1 MDLLR
6 EGASLVADGDS
17 DDDDH
22 GGDATPWQ
30 QTDDSRLLD
39 AVSAV
44 RSRLSETELA
54 TLDGQMVEQAAR
66 VSKLRVERAA
76 VVLHNLVKFRRANG
90 WPIPL
95 SASSVGSACLRTGMH
110 QLLPPDNLGC
120 PVLLYKA
127 ALLDPTAH
135 PVASYQRLGSY
146 LVEVMTRDAPAVQ
159 HGGITLL
166 LDLQGV
172 GLGLAASFKVADVRR
187 GVGMWRNTFP
197 AKVTRLLIVNAPGPV
212 LGLMRVGLY
221 MLSPKIR
228 KRVRV
233 FHSLKE
239 LVADVG
245 ADSLPVEL
253 GGTLSAGYWDEWCAK
268 REVLEEGGINALL
281 SASEEARDAQ
291 APVLPPTSPP
301 ASPPASPPLPVSS
314 PPRRPT
320 ARLLERLAPA
330 LVMCTAL
337 ITARAAVLDEIA
349 TGRPALRG
357 LVHAGVMSLFV
368 AICGFSSHPIG
379 LAFCGTSCVMLARA
393 TWYAAPAWMTCTMVV
408 AAATALPALPG
419 GVRPG
424 AALMA
429 AASALTLVPA
439 TAARLSPAGVVEV
452 LAAAFHRSFVCALG
466 SIMHPNAEP
475 MVITFVGATL
485 VLASCYAMLAKTDGW
500 SATALAVIGAA
511 LEIPRAH
518 ANLAAA
524 HSPPTPPLV
533 PSPIP
538 PLLRMDHGVPA
549 FGACIGYSIVL
560 LWEAMVVARPLPT
573 LAVSLTRAVHVAA
586 VGGFVAAIAPSAPR
600 MLRAS
605 KVLIGT
611 AGLADVALCV
621 GRLRTSRVGI
631 PPRVDVTNL
640 TNLTPPHESLL
651 LWLRALGALSTA
663 ASFALVRPPCAAD
676 ERREAAAANEDHDVH
691 RRDPLHWRARTAAA
705 AVTAVFLLAHWAL
718 ALTQPS
724 LEDSIAMA
732 FHFVLLVGSFS
743 LWAICKGSEMALW
756 LARLFAASEVAT
768 CAGVVLARGADAWP
782 ADEDGSSS
790 LAVMLAALAAVLMA
804 SLASVPVTLVEDRSF
819 LSFDDDVDGE
829 ERKALSPRGPITSL
843 PPTMPRGT
851 IV

>member
-1 MDLLR
+1 MVFDLLR
-6 EGASLVADGDS
+6 EGASLVADDDG

-22 GGDATPWQ
+22 DGHATPWRT
-30 QTDDSRLLD
+30 TDDSRLPA
-39 AVSAV
+39 AVIAV

-54 TLDGQMVEQAAR
+54 ALDGQMVEQAAR
-66 VSKLRVERAA
+66 VAKLRVERAA
-76 VVLHNLVKFRRANG
+76 FVLRNLVKFRRANS

-95 SASSVGSACLRTGMH
+95 SVSSVGSTCLRTGMH
-110 QLLPPDNLGC
+110 QLLPPDNC
-120 PVLLYKA
+120 K
-127 ALLDPTAH
+127 
-135 PVASYQRLGSY
+135 
-146 LVEVMTRDAPAVQ
+146 
-159 HGGITLL
+159 
-166 LDLQGV
+166 GV

-301 ASPPASPPLPVSS
+301 VSPPASPPASPPLPVPS

-320 ARLLERLAPA
+320 ARLLEWLAPA
-330 LVMCTAL
+330 LVVCTAL
-337 ITARAAVLDEIA
+337 ITALAAVLAEIA

-368 AICGFSSHPIG
+368 AIWAFTSHPIG
-379 LAFCGTSCVMLARA
+379 IAFCGTSCVMLARA
-393 TWYAAPAWMTCTMVV
+393 TWHAAPAWVACTLVV

-439 TAARLSPAGVVEV
+439 TAARISPAGVIEV
-452 LAAAFHRSFVCALG
+452 LAATFHRSFVCALG
-466 SIMHPNAEP
+466 TIMHPNAEP
-475 MVITFVGATL
+475 MAITFVGATL

-756 LARLFAASEVAT
+756 LARLFAASEVAA
-768 CAGVVLARGADAWP
+768 CAGVVLTRGAGAWP
-782 ADEDGSSS
+782 ADEEGSSS
-790 LAVMLAALAAVLMA
+790 LAVTLAALAAVLLA
-804 SLASVPVTLVEDRSF
+804 SLASVPVTLAEDRNF
-819 LSFDDDVDGE
+819 LSFDDDGE
-829 ERKALSPRGPITSL
+829 ERTWVRNRKASSPRGPITSL
-843 PPTMPRGT
+843 PPMPRGT